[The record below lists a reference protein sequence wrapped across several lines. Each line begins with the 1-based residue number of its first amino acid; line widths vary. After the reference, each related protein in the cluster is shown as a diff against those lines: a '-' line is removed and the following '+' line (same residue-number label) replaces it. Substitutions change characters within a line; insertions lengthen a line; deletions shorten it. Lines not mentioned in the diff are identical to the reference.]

1 MSEEYIDKWKQ
12 IIYQKTGRTDFS
24 FWYGNEKLKGKKKE
38 MEEEERKENSGI
50 MKFPII
56 REEEMMAVI
65 KNMKNGKAAGVDGVS
80 AELMKFIT
88 KNKDIKKYM
97 LKCFNNVLKEKI
109 QEDWLL
115 SKTTMIPK
123 VNKPKILDHRPI
135 AVTVNSSKI
144 VCTILREKIR
154 RALEREQHNV

>member
-1 MSEEYIDKWKQ
+1 MSGEYIDKWKQ
-12 IIYQKTGRTDFS
+12 TIYQKTGRTDFS

-56 REEEMMAVI
+56 REEEMMTVI

-88 KNKDIKKYM
+88 KNEDIRKYM
-97 LKCFNNVLKEKI
+97 LKCFNNVLKEKN
-109 QEDWLL
+109 
-115 SKTTMIPK
+115 TR
-123 VNKPKILDHRPI
+123 ILAI
-135 AVTVNSSKI
+135 I
-144 VCTILREKIR
+144 
-154 RALEREQHNV
+154 